1 MFWIPPIAQRF
12 DFRDCVFGLAFY
24 FPLFMAWF
32 WMIGGLF
39 YYARRERGRTN
50 PEHEPPEVPGT
61 PLASVLIPCM
71 NEEDRIETTVGF
83 ALASRYP
90 NLEVIAV
97 NDGSTDRTGAIL
109 DAHAEREP
117 RLRVVHLTTN
127 QGKAIGLRTAALAA
141 RSDYLVCIDGD
152 AYLHPHAVQWLV
164 YHLVTGHRVGAVTGN
179 PRIINRST
187 LLGRIQVGEFSSII
201 GLVKR
206 AQRVYGRIFTV
217 SGVIA
222 AFNRAALDRI
232 GYWDE
237 RMVTDDIDVSWR
249 LQLDSSDIRFEANAL
264 CYIFM
269 PETLRGLWKQR
280 LRWAQG
286 GFEVLI
292 GQGLHLF
299 RWRQRRFWGVA
310 IEYLVSVCWA
320 YSMLGIFVLF
330 FFGLFLPI
338 PARWQVQ
345 TLLPQWYGAVLGMTF
360 LIQSLV
366 SLWMDRR
373 HERDHFLGIYCWI
386 IWYPMLYWMLSM
398 FTVVVSFP
406 KTLLV
411 LTQGHGR
418 RGIWVS
424 PDRGIG

>member
-1 MFWIPPIAQRF
+1 MSGL
-12 DFRDCVFGLAFY
+12 VFGLAFNY
-24 FPLFMAWF
+24 PLFMAWI
-32 WMIGGLF
+32 WIIGGVF
-39 YYARRERGRTN
+39 YYARRERGRRHCH
-50 PEHEPPEVPGT
+50 HEPPEVPGY

-71 NEEDRIETTVGF
+71 NEEDRIEETVRY

-90 NLEVIAV
+90 TLEVIVV
-97 NDGSTDRTGAIL
+97 NDGSTDRTGELL
-109 DAHAEREP
+109 DAYADREP
-117 RLRVVHLTTN
+117 RVRVIHLASN
-127 QGKAIGLRTAALAA
+127 QGKAIGLRAAALAA

-164 YHLVTGHRVGAVTGN
+164 YHLVTGTRVGAVTGN

-187 LLGRIQVGEFSSII
+187 LLGKIQVGEFSSII

-206 AQRVYGRIFTV
+206 AQRVYGRLFTV

-222 AFNRAALDRI
+222 AFNRAALHRI
-232 GYWDE
+232 GFWDE
-237 RMVTDDIDVSWR
+237 RMATDDIDVSWR
-249 LQLDSSDIRFEANAL
+249 LQIDHSEVRFEANAL

-286 GFEVLI
+286 GVEVLI
-292 GQGLHLF
+292 EQGLRLF

-310 IEYLVSVCWA
+310 IEYLVSVFWSYA
-320 YSMLGIFVLF
+320 MLTVFILF
-330 FFGLFLPI
+330 FIGLVIDL

-345 TLLPQWYGAVLGMTF
+345 TLMPQWHGAVLGMTF

-373 HERDHFLGIYCWI
+373 YERESFLGIYYWI
-386 IWYPMLYWMLSM
+386 IWYPLVYWMLSM
-398 FTVVVSFP
+398 FTIIVAVP
-406 KTLLV
+406 KTLLA
-411 LTQGHGR
+411 HGR
-418 RGIWVS
+418 NRRATWVS
-424 PDRGIG
+424 PDRGVG